1 MDNNWDKYIIE
12 GTNVLKNKLGITD
25 KETLE
30 QKEKELVL
38 PHLAFLHLNPILT
51 VPSAEGLKDIH
62 QFLFS
67 DLYSWAGQYRT
78 CTLRKNTYNFTDPSL
93 IEEELKSVIERYSN
107 EIDRVQTKDEYAF
120 VLAPFY
126 YDLIRVHPFREGN
139 GRSIREFLREVVIL
153 KNKTLPFEVELDYTK
168 VDKENM
174 LKGTAYRYFF
184 PSMLELEFSKGLV
197 PLEKEKK
204 NTK

>member
-93 IEEELKSVIERYSN
+93 IEEELKSVIERY
-107 EIDRVQTKDEYAF
+107 
-120 VLAPFY
+120 
-126 YDLIRVHPFREGN
+126 
-139 GRSIREFLREVVIL
+139 
-153 KNKTLPFEVELDYTK
+153 
-168 VDKENM
+168 
-174 LKGTAYRYFF
+174 
-184 PSMLELEFSKGLV
+184 
-197 PLEKEKK
+197 
-204 NTK
+204 

>member
-1 MDNNWDKYIIE
+1 MNITNEMIERAIEMSKATIELEDDVLYPVINKKLCIGCGACVQFCENDSVKLDRTIGPIVHNWDKYIIE

-139 GRSIREFLREVVIL
+139 ERSSTI
-153 KNKTLPFEVELDYTK
+153 
-168 VDKENM
+168 
-174 LKGTAYRYFF
+174 
-184 PSMLELEFSKGLV
+184 
-197 PLEKEKK
+197 KK
-204 NTK
+204 